1 MSLEPGARAALAS
14 LRASRRKARLAA
26 LAAPWRA
33 FGRVV
38 LREVDAD
45 VVGLGLAL
53 ALLAAGL
60 WPDLGW
66 RALAVPGAVLL
77 WLVLPSREP
86 FVIRKEPPPAEG
98 QAARR
103 KT

>member
-1 MSLEPGARAALAS
+1 MRPQLQGRVARWPA
-14 LRASRRKARLAA
+14 LRAGLT
-26 LAAPWRA
+26 APWRA
-33 FGRVV
+33 LGRGIA
-38 LREVDAD
+38 REVDAD